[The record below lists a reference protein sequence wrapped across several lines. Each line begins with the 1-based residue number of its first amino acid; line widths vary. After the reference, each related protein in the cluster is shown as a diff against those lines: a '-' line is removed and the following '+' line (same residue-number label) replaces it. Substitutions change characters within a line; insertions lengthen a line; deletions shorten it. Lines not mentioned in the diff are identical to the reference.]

1 MTTADHLPECLHSR
15 PCERAVRGT
24 GDRHVVSG
32 GRCDNCDDP
41 CICDRL
47 RACTVRVL
55 GEVREV
61 VVAKRDYWRRA
72 ALRQTASDLRRGFKA
87 YADAHDAE
95 SPLSTDSH
103 GRHRDD
109 HVPLPAPSDR
119 ARAAKPGLVALGYP
133 PRF

>member
-1 MTTADHLPECLHSR
+1 VTDHLPECLHSR

-55 GEVREV
+55 GEVREAIYESDHGDELIV
-61 VVAKRDYWRRA
+61 INRLIDDATQE
-72 ALRQTASDLRRGFKA
+72 AL
-87 YADAHDAE
+87 
-95 SPLSTDSH
+95 
-103 GRHRDD
+103 
-109 HVPLPAPSDR
+109 
-119 ARAAKPGLVALGYP
+119 
-133 PRF
+133 

>member
-55 GEVREV
+55 GEARE
-61 VVAKRDYWRRA
+61 A
-72 ALRQTASDLRRGFKA
+72 TCESDHGDELIVINRLID
-87 YADAHDAE
+87 DATQE
-95 SPLSTDSH
+95 
-103 GRHRDD
+103 
-109 HVPLPAPSDR
+109 AP
-119 ARAAKPGLVALGYP
+119 
-133 PRF
+133 

>member
-1 MTTADHLPECLHSR
+1 MTAHLPECLHSR

-55 GEVREV
+55 GEVREA
-61 VVAKRDYWRRA
+61 VVAVPTVHPWGNLRYGFEVRRDA
-72 ALRQTASDLRRGFKA
+72 ITAIDRLA
-87 YADAHDAE
+87 QE
-95 SPLSTDSH
+95 
-103 GRHRDD
+103 
-109 HVPLPAPSDR
+109 AP
-119 ARAAKPGLVALGYP
+119 
-133 PRF
+133 

>member
-1 MTTADHLPECLHSR
+1 MTAHLPECLHSR

-55 GEVREV
+55 GEVREAV
-61 VVAKRDYWRRA
+61 DGCLGGYVIY
-72 ALRQTASDLRRGFKA
+72 
-87 YADAHDAE
+87 
-95 SPLSTDSH
+95 
-103 GRHRDD
+103 RDD
-109 HVPLPAPSDR
+109 VLAAIDRLAQEAP
-119 ARAAKPGLVALGYP
+119 
-133 PRF
+133 